1 MASKQS
7 NTWIK
12 IGVKLGILPIL
23 LATLIFN
30 PLPVFAEEKGP
41 SSSLPDLASFVQTVM
56 DGEAGRLR
64 GVYVPGVLAMPV
76 VQQPSGNPVFVSS
89 SDNEITEFA
98 MAAEVGNVGLLAHNY
113 LAGTSFFDLELGQ
126 EVSLVHGDGHVEYFK
141 ISRIERYQ
149 ALDPYSPY
157 SEFRDLE
164 TGVTITAEELFRL
177 VYRGE
182 RHVTFQTCIEANG
195 NSSWGRIFVIAEPK
209 KMDALRNLLSHP

>member
-1 MASKQS
+1 MAPTQT
-7 NTWIK
+7 NTRIK
-12 IGVKLGILPIL
+12 YGLNVSVLLVIL
-23 LATLIFN
+23 AAFFFN

-41 SSSLPDLASFVQTVM
+41 SSSLPDLASFVQTVI
-56 DGEAGRLR
+56 DGQAGALR

-76 VQQPSGNPVFVSS
+76 VQQPSGNPVFVSTT
-89 SDNEITEFA
+89 DNEITEFA
-98 MAAEVGNVGLLAHNY
+98 MAAEMGNVGLLAHNY
-113 LAGTSFFDLELGQ
+113 LAGTSFFNLQLGQ

-141 ISRIERYQ
+141 VSRIERYQ

-164 TGVTITAEELFRL
+164 TGVTITAEELFRQ

-209 KMDALRNLLSHP
+209 QIDGIRNLLSHP